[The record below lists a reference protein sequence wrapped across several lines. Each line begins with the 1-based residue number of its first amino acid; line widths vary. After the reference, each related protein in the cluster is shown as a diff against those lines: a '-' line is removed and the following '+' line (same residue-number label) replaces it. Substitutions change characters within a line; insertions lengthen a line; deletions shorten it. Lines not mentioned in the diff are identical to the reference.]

1 MTTQPV
7 LFLAHGDP
15 MNALR
20 DNAFTRSLR
29 ALGATLAKPDAVVV
43 FSAHW
48 LTRGTAVGGS
58 AAPST
63 IHDFGGFPEALYRE
77 RYDAPGAP
85 DLAAEIAARLAG
97 AVLDPE
103 RGFDH
108 GVWTVLKFLLPAADV
123 PVVPVS
129 LDATASARE
138 LMEQG
143 RALRGLRGRNVL
155 LVGSGNVVHNMPMY
169 FGGRDDAPFPW
180 AVEFDARVRDA
191 VLTGSVASLER
202 GDHVFRM
209 AHPTSDHL
217 LPLFPC
223 AGAVFDDDRATFPY
237 EEVVRSM
244 GMRSIRWSS

>member
-1 MTTQPV
+1 MNTQPV

-20 DNAFTRSLR
+20 DNEFTRSLR
-29 ALGATLAKPDAVVV
+29 ALGEGLAKPDAVVV

-48 LTRGTAVGGS
+48 LTRGTAVGSS
-58 AAPST
+58 ASPST

-77 RYDAPGAP
+77 RYGAPGAP
-85 DLAAEIAARLAG
+85 DLAAEVAARLAG
-97 AVLDPE
+97 AMLDPE
-103 RGFDH
+103 RGLDH
-108 GVWTVLKFLLPAADV
+108 GVWSVLKFLLPDADV

-129 LDATASARE
+129 LDATASARD

-143 RALRGLRGRNVL
+143 RVLRDLRGRNVL
-155 LVGSGNVVHNMPMY
+155 LVGSGNVVHSIPMY

-191 VLTGSVASLER
+191 VLTGSVASMER
-202 GDHVFRM
+202 GDQVFHM

-217 LPLFPC
+217 LPLYPC
-223 AGAVFDDDRATFPY
+223 VGATFDGEVATFPH

-244 GMRSIRWSS
+244 SMRCIRWSS

>member
-1 MTTQPV
+1 MNTQPV

-20 DNAFTRSLR
+20 DNAFTRALR
-29 ALGATLAKPDAVVV
+29 TLGGELAKPDAVVV

-58 AAPST
+58 DAPST
-63 IHDFGGFPEALYRE
+63 IHDFGGFPDALYRE
-77 RYDAPGAP
+77 RYAPPGAP
-85 DLAAEIAARLAG
+85 ELAAEVASRIPG
-97 AVLDPE
+97 AVVDPE
-103 RGFDH
+103 RGLDH
-108 GVWTVLKFLLPAADV
+108 GVWSVLKFLLPEADV

-129 LDATASARE
+129 LDATASARD

-143 RALRGLRGRNVL
+143 RALRDLRGRNVL
-155 LVGSGNVVHNMPMY
+155 LVGSGNVVHNIPMH

-191 VLTGSVASLER
+191 VLTGSVMTLER
-202 GDHVFRM
+202 GDQAFRM

-217 LPLFPC
+217 LPLYPC
-223 AGAVFDDDRATFPY
+223 VGAAFEGEVATFPH

-244 GMRSIRWSS
+244 SMRCISWSG